1 LATIGQNQGM
11 TPDSACFRLVLAT
24 FAGWV
29 NREQQAVID
38 YLQEENRVLKQ
49 QLGGRRLRLT
59 DSQRRRLAA
68 KGKALGRRLLARI
81 ATIVSPDTI
90 LAWHR
95 RLIAAK
101 WTFPRKSSA
110 RAGVML
116 KIREHALRFAKENPS
131 WGYRRIQGALA
142 NLGHKVAFST
152 IAKLL
157 REAGVPPAPERPT
170 TWTTFIRSHAD
181 VIVAA
186 DFFTTE
192 VWTPRG
198 LVTYYTL
205 FVIDIGSRAVEVL
218 GTTPHPDGAF
228 MQQIARNLIDEVD
241 GFLRNKRYLITDR
254 DATFT
259 VAFRKILKDAGV
271 EVVRTAFKAPNQ
283 NAFAER
289 FVRSI
294 KSECL
299 DRMILFGEASLIRAQ
314 REFIAHYLT
323 ERNHQGLGNRLISGD
338 LEHAQA
344 QGEALA
350 RERLGGL
357 LRYYYRAAA

>member
-1 LATIGQNQGM
+1 M
-11 TPDSACFRLVLAT
+11 TPESACFRLLLAT

-29 NREQQAVID
+29 NREQQDVID
-38 YLQEENRVLKQ
+38 YLQEENRVLRQ

-59 DSQRRRLAA
+59 DAQRRRLAA

-101 WTFPRKSSA
+101 WTFARKSSG

-116 KIREHALRFAKENPS
+116 QIREHALRLAKENS
-131 WGYRRIQGALA
+131 GWGYRRIQGALA
-142 NLGHKVAFST
+142 NFGHKVAFST
-152 IAKLL
+152 IARIL
-157 REAGVPPAPERPT
+157 REAGIPPAPERPT
-170 TWTTFIRSHAD
+170 SWTTFIRSHAD
-181 VIVAA
+181 VIAAA

-192 VWTPRG
+192 VWTARG

-205 FVIDIGSRAVEVL
+205 FAIDIGTRVVEIL
-218 GTTPHPDGAF
+218 GTTPHPDAAF
-228 MQQIARNLIDEVD
+228 MRQVARNVTDEFD
-241 GFLRNKRYLITDR
+241 GFLRSKRYLITDR

-259 VAFRKILKDAGV
+259 AAFRQILKDAGV
-271 EVVRTAFKAPNQ
+271 EVVRTAYKAPNQ

-289 FVRSI
+289 FVRTI

-299 DRMILFGEASLIRAQ
+299 DRMIFFGEASLVRAQ
-314 REFIAHYLT
+314 REFLAHYLG
-323 ERNHQGLGNRLISGD
+323 ERNHQGLGNRLIAGD
-338 LEHAQA
+338 VAA
-344 QGEALA
+344 ADTGGRVVA

-357 LRYYYRAAA
+357 LRYYHRAAA